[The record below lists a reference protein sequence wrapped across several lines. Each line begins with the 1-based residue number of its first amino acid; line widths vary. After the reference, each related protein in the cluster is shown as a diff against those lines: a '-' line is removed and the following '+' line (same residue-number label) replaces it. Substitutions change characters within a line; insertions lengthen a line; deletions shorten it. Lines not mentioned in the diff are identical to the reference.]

1 MCPIQTTTICWVS
14 SSFLNLLFSSFEPLA
29 SILIFFKM
37 NVHIFHMFPLALSEG
52 ENGFELE
59 VQFQLSFKE
68 FSIRFLPRKSGGA
81 PGELTE

>member
-1 MCPIQTTTICWVS
+1 
-14 SSFLNLLFSSFEPLA
+14 
-29 SILIFFKM
+29 M